1 MNEEESQML
10 RLQAALELLE
20 PHFDAVQILATRYD
34 HTSGTTVR
42 AELGTGNWY
51 ARRGHAQEWM
61 LRGDEVSRIEAADEL
76 ASPGDVE
83 EDNDAEDEG

>member
-10 RLQAALELLE
+10 RLKAALEMLE

-34 HTSGTTVR
+34 HTGGTTVR

-61 LRGDEVSRIEAADEL
+61 LRGDEISRMEAIDEL
-76 ASPGDVE
+76 DSPGDVE
-83 EDNDAEDEG
+83 EDDADE